1 MSLTVSLYSALAAL
15 QANQAAFQLASNN
28 VANAN
33 TEGYTRKTVGQTN
46 QIVNGES
53 AGVQLTEIRRSVD
66 ENLMLQIRSQ
76 LSKLSK
82 LTNQDSYYS
91 RMQQLFGT
99 LENNGDL
106 SHSITE
112 LGTALESL
120 ATTPESQA
128 ARSDV
133 VNQAIRLT
141 NQLQFMSDEVQKMR
155 QEADKQITETVSRI
169 NDQLALIN
177 DLNGQIAVSK
187 ALGRP
192 AADLADKRDNALNS
206 LAEDIDIKYFTRD
219 DGRVVVFTEGGR
231 QLVENTTVTL
241 VHTPVSQISAQLT
254 YPSGIGP
261 ITIGGT
267 DITGELRNGGLYALI
282 NLRDTNLVNLQ
293 AELDR
298 VTETMA
304 ASVNAAHNDGTAYP
318 PPTSLTGSMTVA
330 ATDTPSMTGTFRA
343 TIVNSAGAVV
353 ENLDINLGAL
363 APATIG
369 QLVTT
374 LNGMTNATASINAQ
388 GKVVLTATGGNRIA
402 VNEMTSAVTTGS
414 KTTGMAQ
421 FLGLNDFFTTGNS
434 YATYQSD
441 RQASATAALGL
452 AGTLTIAYPG
462 GSTAVAYAV
471 GDSLTAIAT
480 SITAA
485 MAAQNITAT
494 VVQEASGSRLNIAD
508 ADGNN
513 FYISD
518 SSTLASSLNV
528 RSGVPGI
535 ANRLA
540 VNSLISNDPNQF
552 AGGEL
557 SGAATLAVGTVAV
570 SAGNGT
576 KAQAIAGAFAGDV
589 SMTAAGG
596 LAATTTRLA
605 DYAANIMSVNATA
618 AANISRDLEINQA
631 YSQALTT
638 QAAGISQ
645 VNIDEEMSNI
655 IILQNAYQAAAR
667 ITTAI
672 TEMMDILM
680 NAVR

>member
-1 MSLTVSLYSALAAL
+1 MSLSVSLYSALAAL
-15 QANQAAFQLASNN
+15 QANQAAFQIASSN

-46 QIVNGES
+46 KIVNGES
-53 AGVQLTEIRRSVD
+53 SGVQLTEIRRSVD
-66 ENLMLQIRSQ
+66 ENLLLQIRGQ
-76 LSKLSK
+76 LSKLSR
-82 LTNQDSYYS
+82 LTSQDTYYT

-99 LENNGDL
+99 LENNGGL
-106 SHSITE
+106 SAAITE

-120 ATTPESQA
+120 STTPESQA
-128 ARSDV
+128 ARSNV
-133 VNQAIRLT
+133 VNQAVRLT

-155 QEADKQITETVSRI
+155 QEADKQISETVDRI
-169 NDQLALIN
+169 NNQLALIN
-177 DLNGQIAVSK
+177 DLNGQISVSK

-192 AADLADKRDNALNS
+192 AVDLEDTRDNALND
-206 LAEDIDIKYFTRD
+206 LAKDIDIKYFRRS
-219 DGRVVVFTEGGR
+219 DGRVAVFTEAGRELVGG
-231 QLVENTTVTL
+231 TTVTL
-241 VHTPVSQISAQLT
+241 VHSPVSQISAQLT

-267 DITGELRNGGLYALI
+267 DITGDLRDGSLYALV
-282 NLRDTNLVNLQ
+282 NLRDTDLVNLA

-304 ASVNAAHNDGTAYP
+304 ASVNAAFNDGTAYP
-318 PPTSLTGSMTVA
+318 PPTSLTGLMTVA
-330 ATDTPSMTGTFRA
+330 ATDAPSMTGTFRA
-343 TIVNSAGAVV
+343 AVVDSTGVVV
-353 ENLDINLGAL
+353 ENLDIDLGTL

-374 LNGMTNATASINAQ
+374 LNAMTNATASINAQ

-402 VNEMTSAVTTGS
+402 INEMTSAVTNGS
-414 KTTGMAQ
+414 QTMGMGQ
-421 FLGLNDFFTTGNS
+421 FLGLNDFFATGNT
-434 YATYQSD
+434 YATYQTD
-441 RQASATAALGL
+441 RQASATNALGL
-452 AGTLTIAYPG
+452 SGTLTIAYPG

-494 VVQEASGSRLNIAD
+494 VIQEASGSRLNIAD
-508 ADGNN
+508 ADGDN
-513 FYISD
+513 FFLTD
-518 SSTLASSLNV
+518 SSTLTSSLNA
-528 RSGVPGI
+528 RPGIPGI
-535 ANRLA
+535 ANRIA
-540 VNSLISNDPNQF
+540 VNSVIANDPNQF

-557 SGAATLAVGTVAV
+557 SGAATLAVGTIAI
-570 SAGNGT
+570 SAGNGVA
-576 KAQAIAGAFAGDV
+576 AQAIAGAFAGDLTI
-589 SMTAAGG
+589 TAAGG

-605 DYAANIMSVNATA
+605 DYAAGIMSVNATT
-618 AANISRDLEINQA
+618 AANIGRDLEINEA